1 MSNLVVK
8 TNRLNSAV
16 QNLSL
21 VEIRIVQLAIIDAR
35 ETGQGLST
43 DKPLRIHASRYAEAF
58 GINKKNAYE
67 VIKEAEETLFNRR
80 FSFIDER
87 GRVVKSRWLQ
97 RVCYLDNEGII
108 EITFTYDVVKHITR
122 INGAEEFFTSYLLSN
137 TVNFKSAYSV
147 RLYELLAQWKNNE
160 KNNYKTPVFEINSFR
175 EQLGVE
181 QSQYKA
187 MKDFKKYVLE
197 RGITEINENSDIQIN
212 YVQHKKGRVITGFSF
227 EIKVK
232 KPRKINDNRPS
243 WQKNG
248 LTDKQIKKLSVYK
261 KDFIDENFQSG
272 LLGSCVGEYY
282 EDTFSR
288 IEPLLKDPKTVIQF
302 KMIDELLNR

>member
-1 MSNLVVK
+1 MEYQKMSNLVVK

-21 VEIRIVQLAIIDAR
+21 VEIRIVQLAIINAR

-122 INGAEEFFTSYLLSN
+122 INGAE
-137 TVNFKSAYSV
+137 NFLQATY
-147 RLYELLAQWKNNE
+147 YQ
-160 KNNYKTPVFEINSFR
+160 TP
-175 EQLGVE
+175 
-181 QSQYKA
+181 
-187 MKDFKKYVLE
+187 
-197 RGITEINENSDIQIN
+197 
-212 YVQHKKGRVITGFSF
+212 
-227 EIKVK
+227 
-232 KPRKINDNRPS
+232 
-243 WQKNG
+243 
-248 LTDKQIKKLSVYK
+248 
-261 KDFIDENFQSG
+261 
-272 LLGSCVGEYY
+272 
-282 EDTFSR
+282 
-288 IEPLLKDPKTVIQF
+288 
-302 KMIDELLNR
+302 